1 MEASYTTGDDYDRI
15 YTTQNAIE
23 HVEAGVMPARLSLSG
38 ANPPPQAFSA
48 EYGGKVEPMKDE
60 ESRLSIVHGVGES
73 QRAQKR
79 ASLIVAMQKDEEEKK
94 PPFFLENLKKCLRC
108 GETDD
113 LNQLLPDK
121 ISVEMWRKVYANA
134 LKREKKPSGGRKAM
148 EVMKDIS
155 EFANTFQP
163 PDGFYDAE
171 LWKVIVE
178 GARMK
183 LDKDASEAEHA
194 FKSQCK
200 NYMLRF
206 LEVEDK
212 KQSLFNSRV
221 ADFFLDFDASDF
233 EFDTAVNSLALVNAL
248 VLTVPFGMITS
259 FNHEFWK
266 ALGESINTCTKKGR
280 ENGKY
285 GSVFKGEKD
294 TAEIFND
301 WYGGFVRDTSTTAY
315 ASMCGLILATMYYL
329 FRPSQQ
335 SALTRNGKK
344 RQRLL
349 LFCMFGF
356 TFTSITALMIT
367 WVDTL
372 RIMVR
377 NPDTMCDREPLV
389 VTTTALLGTGFLVLS
404 FIIGVVFMY

>member
-1 MEASYTTGDDYDRI
+1 MEASYGSGDDFGNI
-15 YTTQNAIE
+15 YTHNAIE
-23 HVEAGVMPARLSLSG
+23 HVEAGAMPARLSLNG
-38 ANPPPQAFSA
+38 VNPSPQPFST
-48 EYGGKVEPMKDE
+48 EYGEPGGKKE
-60 ESRLSIVHGVGES
+60 EAPRLSIVHGVGDS
-73 QRAQKR
+73 QRSQRR
-79 ASLIVAMQKDEEEKK
+79 ASMIVAINNREEPKKK
-94 PPFFLENLKKCLRC
+94 PILDNLKGCLRC
-108 GETDD
+108 GETEGLPDA
-113 LNQLLPDK
+113 PDK
-121 ISVEMWRKVYANA
+121 ISVEMWRKVYLNA
-134 LKREKKPSGGRKAM
+134 KKREVKGKGRTALQVM
-148 EVMKDIS
+148 EDIA

-163 PDGFYDAE
+163 PDGFYDVE

-183 LDKDASEAEHA
+183 LDKDAGEAEQA
-194 FKSQCK
+194 FKSQCL
-200 NYMLRF
+200 NYMTRF
-206 LEVEDK
+206 LEVEDRK
-212 KQSLFNSRV
+212 TSLFNSRV

-259 FNHEFWK
+259 FNHEFWS
-266 ALGESINTCTKKGR
+266 ALSTSLSKCTKEGL

-329 FRPSQQ
+329 FRPSDQ

-377 NPDTMCDREPLV
+377 NPDTMCDREPVV

-404 FIIGVVFMY
+404 FIIGVIFMY